1 MKITK
6 ITALISAA
14 MLCFGTAAA
23 CKDKDSKKSSSSSQS
38 ESQPTL
44 SENLSDTIDQ
54 SVSGDNYD
62 KSVYYD
68 TVMQRVD
75 GDEDSSE
82 PFEFGK
88 IGELV
93 EPDESVPEEADL
105 GSYHLSDD
113 GVKLYYKEDEF
124 PDELVLTLKEYFQAF
139 SRSDYTAYTQCVYPS
154 YIEEMNKYL
163 EEDFDHDLKTSF
175 ASQCASLADNVNGDF
190 IVTRIKVEPAPQFEE
205 GKDNIESYFSMLD
218 DSFNKDYYSEVKA
231 EADKFYD
238 ALFYVMV
245 QDAYGDESLIIS
257 EYEIVFAEKDGRYY
271 LFG

>member
-44 SENLSDTIDQ
+44 SENLSDTINQ

-113 GVKLYYKEDEF
+113 GVKLYYEEDEF

-139 SRSDYTAYTQCVYPS
+139 SRSD
-154 YIEEMNKYL
+154 
-163 EEDFDHDLKTSF
+163 
-175 ASQCASLADNVNGDF
+175 
-190 IVTRIKVEPAPQFEE
+190 
-205 GKDNIESYFSMLD
+205 
-218 DSFNKDYYSEVKA
+218 
-231 EADKFYD
+231 
-238 ALFYVMV
+238 
-245 QDAYGDESLIIS
+245 
-257 EYEIVFAEKDGRYY
+257 
-271 LFG
+271 

>member
-93 EPDESVPEEADL
+93 EPDESVPEEAEL

-154 YIEEMNKYL
+154 YIVEMNKYL
-163 EEDFDHDLKTSF
+163 EEFSETLDRDIIVSASVGIYITSDPEEMTPDILIK
-175 ASQCASLADNVNGDF
+175 LAD
-190 IVTRIKVEPAPQFEE
+190 KLMYEE
-205 GKDNIESYFSMLD
+205 KRKKKL
-218 DSFNKDYYSEVKA
+218 
-231 EADKFYD
+231 
-238 ALFYVMV
+238 L
-245 QDAYGDESLIIS
+245 
-257 EYEIVFAEKDGRYY
+257 RYR
-271 LFG
+271 G